1 MISPRA
7 WLVCLVAAMPL
18 ITLAEVPKAVLVTG
32 SSSGIGHRITERL
45 AADGYF
51 VYAGARKE
59 EDLKA
64 LGLMKNV
71 QAIRLDVTKPA
82 DIAAAVETV
91 TKAGR
96 GLYGLVNNAGVVT
109 VSDVLT
115 TKPEE
120 FDVVMA
126 VNVAGP
132 WYMTRAF
139 APLIISAKGRIT
151 NIGSLNG
158 IISGEKVS
166 AYAMSKHAMEAF
178 TDSLAVEMAPFGVG
192 VSIVDPGSYNS
203 NIVRN
208 EVRRTGETGL
218 DGDRSS
224 LKDPEEVAIAVE
236 QALFDPKP
244 KLRYMVVPN
253 REQAEATIRAAIQR
267 LVQLNEG
274 QLYTYK
280 RDALVKMLDEAL
292 APARPGTA
300 R

>member
-139 APLIISAKGRIT
+139 APMIISAKGRIT